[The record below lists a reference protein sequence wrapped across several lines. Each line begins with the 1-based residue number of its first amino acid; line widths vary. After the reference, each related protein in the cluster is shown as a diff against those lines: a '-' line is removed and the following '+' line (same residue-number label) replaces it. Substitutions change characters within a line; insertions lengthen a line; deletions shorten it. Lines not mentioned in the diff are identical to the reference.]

1 MKKRIFGSMVALVG
15 SAMILC
21 FVFVTGLLYEHF
33 NRLQVEQLKE
43 TAAYAEQGYEKAGMD
58 YFTNLHTGSNR
69 ITLIAADGTVL
80 YDSEESDVSTM
91 ENHADREEV
100 QQAQQDGTGVSRR
113 YSDIM
118 SKETVYYAVRLNNQS
133 ILRLSMEHRSLF
145 AMMGVLLMQALFI
158 LLVMMILAAVISY
171 QLTKKIIKPI
181 NELDLEHPERVTA
194 YEELDPLL
202 CKLASQNREIAQK
215 MDTLRQQQY
224 EFSMIT
230 EHMQEGLFVID
241 RQYTILACNQ
251 SALQLFGIQ
260 HSVLQKNILTVE
272 RGEPFRNVLDQAL
285 HGRHCS
291 DLLERE
297 GRVYQMIANPVL
309 QNETPQEMQSME
321 HDLIG
326 VVILI
331 LDVTEKETQER
342 YRREFTANV
351 SHELKTPLTSIS
363 GIAEIMKNGIML
375 PADVP
380 HFAGKIYDESQR
392 LITLIGDIIKLSQL
406 DEQSA
411 PFVWESVGLLELAEA
426 VKIRLQPL
434 WEKRNVTF
442 QVTGTAC
449 SVRGVRPV
457 LDEMLYNVCEN
468 AIKYNREQGSV
479 TVTVACQNGNAC
491 VTVKDTGIGIPKAE
505 QERVF
510 ERFYRVDKSH
520 SKAVGGT
527 GLGLSIVKHGAMLH
541 HAKIQLES
549 AEGAGTTITI
559 TFTQDDTETEEPV
572 VSETV

>member
-1 MKKRIFGSMVALVG
+1 MKKRIFGSMVALAG

-21 FVFVTGLLYEHF
+21 FVFITGLLYEHF
-33 NRLQVEQLKE
+33 DHLQVEQLKE
-43 TAAYAEQGYEKAGMD
+43 TVSYAKQGYEKAGMD
-58 YFTNLHTGSNR
+58 YFINLHTGSNR
-69 ITLIAADGTVL
+69 ITLIAADGIVL

-91 ENHADREEV
+91 ENHANREEV
-100 QQAQQDGTGVSRR
+100 QQVQKDGTGVSRR
-113 YSDIM
+113 YSDTM
-118 SKETVYYAVRLNNQS
+118 SKETVYYAVRLENQS
-133 ILRLSMEHRSLF
+133 ILRVSMEHRSLF
-145 AMMGVLLMQALFI
+145 AMMGVLIMQALFI
-158 LLVMMILAAVISY
+158 LLIMMILAAGISY

-181 NELDLEHPERVTA
+181 NELNLEHPECVTA

-215 MDTLRQQQY
+215 METLRQQQY

-241 RQYTILACNQ
+241 RQYTILTCNQ

-260 HSVLQKNILTVE
+260 HSVLQRNILTVE
-272 RGEPFRNVLDQAL
+272 RGKPFRNVLERAL

-297 GRVYQMIANPVL
+297 GRIYQMIANPVL
-309 QNETPQEMQSME
+309 QNETPQEMQRME

-331 LDVTEKETQER
+331 LDVTEKEEQER

-363 GIAEIMKNGIML
+363 GIAEIMKNGIIL
-375 PADVP
+375 PPDVP

-392 LITLIGDIIKLSQL
+392 LIALIGDIIKLSQL

-411 PFVWESVGLLELAEA
+411 PFVWESVGLLELAKTVE
-426 VKIRLQPL
+426 IRLQPL
-434 WEKRNVTF
+434 WEKRNVIF
-442 QVTGTAC
+442 QVIGIAC
-449 SVRGVRPV
+449 SVYGVRQV

-468 AIKYNREQGSV
+468 AIKYNREHGSV
-479 TVTVACQNGNAC
+479 TVTVACQNGNAY
-491 VTVKDTGIGIPKAE
+491 VMVKDTGIGIPKAE
-505 QERVF
+505 QERIF

-559 TFTQDDTETEEPV
+559 TFVKDDRETGESAV
-572 VSETV
+572 LKTV

>member
-33 NRLQVEQLKE
+33 NRLQVDQLKE
-43 TAAYAEQGYEKAGMD
+43 TASYVEQGYEEAGMD
-58 YFTNLHTGSNR
+58 YFTNLHTGSDR

-91 ENHADREEV
+91 GNHADREEV
-100 QQAQQDGTGVSRR
+100 QQAQKDGTGVSRR
-113 YSDIM
+113 YSDTM
-118 SKETVYYAVRLNNQS
+118 SKETVYYAVRLENQS

-272 RGEPFRNVLDQAL
+272 RGEPFRNVLEQAL
-285 HGRHCS
+285 RGRHCS

-326 VVILI
+326 VVILL
-331 LDVTEKETQER
+331 LDVTEKEKQER

-479 TVTVACQNGNAC
+479 TVTVSCQNGNAC

-559 TFTQDDTETEEPV
+559 TFTENGMEVEEPTGA
-572 VSETV
+572 ETA